1 MKSMTKTMKNNFA
14 VFILTHGRADNVIT
28 YNTLRK
34 QGYTGKIYLMID
46 DEDKQADDYKKKYG
60 KDVIVFNK
68 QKAIEFTDSGDNF
81 GKRNSVVYARNWNFI
96 VAKEMG
102 ITHFLQLDDDYGHFY
117 NTFDNNGEYIT
128 QHRKLD
134 DLDSVCDA
142 MLEFLIA
149 SNADAVC
156 MSQGGDFIGGPGSKV
171 AKLAKQGKFSRKAMN
186 AFFMNTAKPFK
197 FMGRINE
204 DVNAYVALGNLGKL
218 FITVP
223 RIRLEQVTTQAN
235 AGGLTEI
242 YLDLGT
248 YVKSFYSV
256 MYAPSCVK
264 IQEMGVSHKRLH
276 HRVKWKYAVP
286 EIVSPIHKKKA
297 NADLPIQ
304 QEV

>member
-1 MKSMTKTMKNNFA
+1 
-14 VFILTHGRADNVIT
+14 
-28 YNTLRK
+28 
-34 QGYTGKIYLMID
+34 MID

-60 KDVIVFNK
+60 KEVIVFNK
-68 QKAIEFTDSGDNF
+68 QAAIDYTDSGDNF
-81 GKRNSVVYARNWNFI
+81 GKRNSVVYARNWNFV

-117 NTFDNNGEYIT
+117 NTFDNNRDYIT

-142 MLEFLIA
+142 MVEFLIA

-204 DVNAYVALGNLGKL
+204 DVNAYVGLGNVGKL

-264 IQEMGVSHKRLH
+264 ITEMGVTNKRLH
-276 HRVKWKYAVP
+276 HMVKWKRAVP
-286 EIVSPIHKKKA
+286 EIVSGDLKK
-297 NADLPIQ
+297 Q
-304 QEV
+304 

>member
-1 MKSMTKTMKNNFA
+1 MTKTMKNNFA

-81 GKRNSVVYARNWNFI
+81 GKRNSVVYARNWNFV

-142 MLEFLIA
+142 MVEFLIA

-204 DVNAYVALGNLGKL
+204 DVNAYVALGNIGKL